1 MFVLAQ
7 EVAGLTYA
15 PGQRWTHNCMEC
27 ECLVSSNQLNV
38 HHLEA
43 IFDLKLGLSIN
54 IAIGFSSV

>member
-27 ECLVSSNQLNV
+27 ECLVSPNQLNV
-38 HHLEA
+38 HDLESQQSL
-43 IFDLKLGLSIN
+43 I
-54 IAIGFSSV
+54 